1 MSIWTAAQS
10 GQLKEG
16 RLLDILDEDPFILDR
31 EDGSGMTP
39 LGYALENE
47 KASVVKLLLA
57 HGANPDKPMGET
69 MKFRDG
75 RTPMYLAAIAKRASP
90 RMVQLLL
97 EKKPMTVDKPIPSRG
112 NQTPLMAAIAMTSN
126 PGVVKFLI
134 NAGASPDARDDNG
147 TTARKLADAVPNLEI
162 RKQIKDAFEPQLRK
176 GGGKGGLRSY
186 MTKWVVGVLAKS
198 KAWRALGSIFK
209 SASRY
214 FLGIA
219 PPSTSYYPEE
229 ELDEEEPE
237 TAADFKNSLDKV
249 INNDGL
255 GKFFPPGNT
264 YVNEVAEKAAAL
276 KDDPNNLLNSP
287 SQLQGL
293 ATVALYKPILYCDDS
308 YSMNEQNRWPKQAE
322 LAKRITD
329 IATRADPNNRGVY
342 FRLINTT
349 LYNTDNLDG
358 NAVLQTLNFCPDGYT
373 PLGTKLRERIL
384 DPLVYAPLNSGGQ
397 LERPYLVM
405 IITDGVPS
413 DENTDRLR
421 NEVLECSKFLGTK
434 GYRKDAVRFCL
445 SQIGTDVE
453 AKDFMNKLDMDDEVL
468 EVLYRTSEL
477 LDARYDELR
486 QNEAELEDW
495 LLSMLL
501 SPVQALNA
509 E

>member
-10 GQLKEG
+10 GKLKEG
-16 RLLDILDEDPFILDR
+16 RLLDILGEDSSLRDR

-39 LGYALENE
+39 LGYALENR

-57 HGANPDKPMGET
+57 HGADPDKPMGET
-69 MKFRDG
+69 MNFRDG
-75 RTPMYLAAIAKRASP
+75 RTPMYLAAIAKPASP

-97 EKKPMTVDKPIPSRG
+97 EKKPTTFDKPIPSRG
-112 NQTPLMAAIAMTSN
+112 NQTPLMAAIAKTSN
-126 PGVVKFLI
+126 PEIVKLLI
-134 NAGASPDARDDNG
+134 NAGASLDARDDNG
-147 TTARKLADAVPNLEI
+147 KTARDLADTVLNPEI
-162 RKQIKDAFEPQLRK
+162 KKQIKDAFEPPLRK

-198 KAWRALGSIFK
+198 KAWRAFGSIFK

-219 PPSTSYYPEE
+219 SPGSYYPEE
-229 ELDEEEPE
+229 ELDEEQPE
-237 TAADFKNSLDKV
+237 TVEDFKNSLNKV
-249 INNDGL
+249 VNNDGL
-255 GKFFPPGNT
+255 GRFFPPGNT

-276 KDDPNNLLNSP
+276 KNDPNNWLKSP

-308 YSMNEQNRWPKQAE
+308 YSMNEEDRWCKQAE

-329 IATRADPNNRGVY
+329 IATRADPNNRGIY

-349 LYNTDNLDG
+349 LYNADNLDG
-358 NAVLQTLNFCPDGYT
+358 NAVLQTLNFRPNGYT
-373 PLGTKLRERIL
+373 PLGTRLRERIL
-384 DPLVYAPLNSGGQ
+384 NPLVYAPLSSGGQ

-405 IITDGVPS
+405 IITDGFPS
-413 DENTDRLR
+413 GESQDQLR
-421 NEVLECSKFLGTK
+421 NEILECSQFLGTK

-445 SQIGTDVE
+445 SQIGTDDE

-468 EVLYRTSEL
+468 QVLYRTSEL

-486 QNEAELEDW
+486 KNEAELEDW
-495 LLSMLL
+495 VSTPNYPLRIDIDGF
-501 SPVQALNA
+501 
-509 E
+509 